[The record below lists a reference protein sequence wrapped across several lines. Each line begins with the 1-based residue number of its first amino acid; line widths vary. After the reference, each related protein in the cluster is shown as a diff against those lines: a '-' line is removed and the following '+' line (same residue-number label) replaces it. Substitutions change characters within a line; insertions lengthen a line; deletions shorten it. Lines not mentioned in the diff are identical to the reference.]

1 MILLRTCLSKRAVGK
16 IPPTILP
23 RSNFLAPR
31 ASLVTFQK
39 GELFAS
45 SKDSQKSIHALPLRQ
60 RLPAK
65 SWDTH
70 MHVVEPHRFPID
82 AGAVYRPSTHT
93 IEEALAFES
102 SLGIENIVLVQPSIY
117 GYDNSCL
124 LEALRHIGPS
134 RGRGVVVVDP
144 LNIDTQT
151 LSEWHL
157 LGVRGVR
164 VNLRSVGKV
173 MDQDELAQTL
183 LQHAEI
189 VRPFGWAIQV
199 YVPLDMI
206 PLLEPIVPQLGV
218 KLCIDHFGG
227 PDLLTTDCKEGISF
241 DPYSLP
247 GFSSLVSLLRAGNTY
262 VKISAPYR
270 LSKDRE
276 MRDIEMMAHELLREA
291 PNRVLFATD
300 WPHTRFRGTDIAPF
314 TELCLR
320 VCGKDPELAERVFR
334 RNAEELLDA
343 QTMD

>member
-1 MILLRTCLSKRAVGK
+1 MLTSVQ
-16 IPPTILP
+16 P
-23 RSNFLAPR
+23 RSDVLGPR
-31 ASLVTFQK
+31 ASLTTFQK
-39 GELFAS
+39 GELFAFG
-45 SKDSQKSIHALPLRQ
+45 KNEQKPVHVLPLRK

-65 SWDTH
+65 AWDTH
-70 MHVVEPHRFPID
+70 MHVVEPHRFPVD
-82 AGAVYRPSTHT
+82 ASAVYQPSTHT

-124 LEALRHIGPS
+124 LEALRRIGPS
-134 RGRGVVVVDP
+134 RGRGVVVIDP
-144 LNIDTQT
+144 TNTDIQT
-151 LSEWHL
+151 LSKWHS

-199 YVPLDMI
+199 YLPLEMI

-227 PDLLTTDCKEGISF
+227 PDLLSTNWKDGASF

-247 GFSSLVSLLRAGNTY
+247 GFSSLVSLLRAGDTY

-270 LSKDRE
+270 LSKDHE
-276 MRDIEMMAHELLREA
+276 MRDIEMMARELLREA
-291 PNRVLFATD
+291 PNRILFATD
-300 WPHTRFRGTDIAPF
+300 WPHTRFWGTDIAPF

-320 VCGKDPELAERVFR
+320 ICGNDSGLTERVFR